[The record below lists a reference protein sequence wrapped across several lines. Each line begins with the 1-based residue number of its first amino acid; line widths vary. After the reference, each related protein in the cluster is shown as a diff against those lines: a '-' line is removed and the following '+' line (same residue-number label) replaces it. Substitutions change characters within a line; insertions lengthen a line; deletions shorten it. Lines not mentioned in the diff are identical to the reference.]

1 MPTNWID
8 LFAKNIQ
15 DYEGYSIGKL
25 FKHLS
30 NPDIIS
36 LAGGL
41 PSPDTFPKELMQAT
55 SQRLLAD
62 DFSSVMNYVPVDGE
76 KGLKEAIVRF
86 LKNDDIDIGP
96 DNLLITSSA
105 QQGLDLTGRMLCDP
119 GDLIILE
126 RPTFAGAICAFEMQK
141 PRYAGVPMAGDGLD
155 IDFLRDLLKRLAA
168 QGSRPKF
175 IYVVPEFQNPSGITM
190 SLEKRRDLLELS
202 YEFETLIVE
211 DSPYRW
217 LRFSGEDIPPIYSLD
232 QRNGGE
238 NVVAIYTFSK
248 LFCPGMRVGFNIG
261 PAPLVAMMTN
271 IKEGSTLCTPKYN
284 QDMCTAFLGE
294 MGWREHINKARDH
307 YRQKAEVFLA
317 AMDRYFPPELGVDWT
332 RPEGGLFIWATM
344 PEGLDTMKLFY
355 KAIDYG
361 VAFVPGNAFFGEN
374 PTTNQMRI
382 NFSYPP
388 LEKLDEGVRRLAECV
403 KAELG

>member
-1 MPTNWID
+1 MSKDWTQY
-8 LFAKNIQ
+8 LAGNIQ
-15 DYEGYSIGKL
+15 GYEGYSIGKL

-41 PSPDTFPKELMQAT
+41 PSPDTFPQEKMEAF
-55 SQRLLAD
+55 SQKLLAD
-62 DFSSVMNYVPVDGE
+62 DFSTVMNYVPVDGE
-76 KGLKEAIVRF
+76 KSLKEAVIGF
-86 LKNDDIDIGP
+86 LGHDHINLAEE
-96 DNLLITSSA
+96 NLLITTSA
-105 QQGLDLTGRMLCDP
+105 QQGLDITSRMLCDP

-126 RPTFAGAICAFEMQK
+126 RPTFAGAICAFEMQR
-141 PRYAGVPMAGDGLD
+141 PIYAGAPMDEDGAD
-155 IDFLRDLLKRLAA
+155 IDFIRDTLKRCA
-168 QGSRPKF
+168 QTNKMPKF

-190 SLEKRRDLLELS
+190 SLEKRQDLLAVS

-232 QRNGGE
+232 QRNGGQ
-238 NVVAIYTFSK
+238 NVVGIYTFSK

-261 PAPLVAMMTN
+261 PAALVAMMTN

-284 QDMCTAFLGE
+284 QDMCTAFLSE
-294 MGWREHINKARDH
+294 MGWREHIQKARIH
-307 YRQKAEVFLA
+307 YRQKADKFLA
-317 AMDRYFPPELGVDWT
+317 AMDKYFPPETGVTWT
-332 RPEGGLFIWATM
+332 RPEGGLFVWATL
-344 PEGLDTMKLFY
+344 PGEIDTMELFY

-361 VAFVPGNAFFGEN
+361 VAFVPGSAFFAEN
-374 PTTNQMRI
+374 PNHNQMRI

-388 LEKLDEGVRRLAECV
+388 IGQLDEGVRRLAECV
-403 KAELG
+403 RAELE